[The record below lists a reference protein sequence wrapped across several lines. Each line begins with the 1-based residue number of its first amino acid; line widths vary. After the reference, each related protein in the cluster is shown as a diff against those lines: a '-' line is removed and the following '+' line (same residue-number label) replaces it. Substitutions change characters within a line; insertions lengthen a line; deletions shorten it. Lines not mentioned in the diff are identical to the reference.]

1 MALATLSREDRKNF
15 FILHVVVFIWG
26 WTGILGKLIAMP
38 VLPMIWV
45 RMIATV
51 AMLWLFGVIVKKN
64 FLLQQKEIVQ
74 LFSTGFL
81 IALHWIFFYQTIKIS
96 TVSIAV
102 ICLSTSTFFNSI
114 LTSIIDKT
122 NPKFYELGISLIV
135 MLAIAYIF
143 NYQPGYELG
152 MIFGVISAF
161 FSAAFTTVN
170 GRISKNFD
178 AIVFSVYELLGGVIL
193 LSILLFFF
201 PANFIQLIGVSASD
215 CWYLFILSSLCTAIP
230 FVASAYVLKH
240 IPSFSVLLAIN
251 LEPVYTII
259 LAYLIFGEQEKM
271 NLPFYVGTMVILL
284 TLFGN
289 AWVKNR
295 NRK

>member
-1 MALATLSREDRKNF
+1 MALATLSKEDRKNF

-64 FLLQQKEIVQ
+64 FLLQKKEIVQ

-122 NPKFYELGISLIV
+122 NPKFYELGISFIV

-201 PANFIQLIGVSASD
+201 PANFIQLIGASASD
-215 CWYLFILSSLCTAIP
+215 WWYLFILSSLCTAIP

>member
-1 MALATLSREDRKNF
+1 MAISVLSKEDKKNF
-15 FILHVVVFIWG
+15 FILHIVVFIWG

-45 RMIATV
+45 RMFSTLVILV
-51 AMLWLFGVIVKKN
+51 VFGLIVKKN
-64 FLLQQKEIVQ
+64 FDINKKALAQ

-122 NPKFYELGISLIV
+122 KPKVYELGISLIV
-135 MLAIAYIF
+135 ILAIAYIF

-152 MIFGVISAF
+152 MIFGVVSAF

-170 GRISKNFD
+170 GRISKHFD
-178 AIVFSVYELLGGVIL
+178 AIVFSVYEIAGGVIL
-193 LSILLFFF
+193 LSVMLFFL
-201 PANFIQLIGVSASD
+201 PDNFAEIIHASNMD
-215 CWYLFILSSLCTAIP
+215 WWYLFILSSICTAVP

-240 IPSFSVLLAIN
+240 IPSFTVLLAIN

-271 NLPFYVGTMVILL
+271 NLPFYIGTLVILL
-284 TLFGN
+284 TLFDN

-295 NRK
+295 N

>member
-64 FLLQQKEIVQ
+64 FLLQKKEIVQ

-122 NPKFYELGISLIV
+122 KPKFYELGISFIV

-201 PANFIQLIGVSASD
+201 PANFIQLIGASASD
-215 CWYLFILSSLCTAIP
+215 WWYLFILSSLCTAIP

>member
-1 MALATLSREDRKNF
+1 MALATLSKEDRKNF

-45 RMIATV
+45 RMFATV

-64 FLLQQKEIVQ
+64 FLLQKKEIVQ

-135 MLAIAYIF
+135 MFAIAYIF

-201 PANFIQLIGVSASD
+201 PANFIQLIGASASD
-215 CWYLFILSSLCTAIP
+215 WWYLFILSSLCTAIP

>member
-1 MALATLSREDRKNF
+1 MALATLSKEDRKNF

-64 FLLQQKEIVQ
+64 FLLQKKEIVQ

-122 NPKFYELGISLIV
+122 KPKFYELGISLIV

-201 PANFIQLIGVSASD
+201 PANFIQLIGASASD
-215 CWYLFILSSLCTAIP
+215 WWYLFILSSLCTAIP

>member
-1 MALATLSREDRKNF
+1 MALATLSKEDRKNF

-64 FLLQQKEIVQ
+64 FLLQKKEIVQ

-122 NPKFYELGISLIV
+122 KPKFYELGISLIV

-201 PANFIQLIGVSASD
+201 PANFIQLIGASASD
-215 CWYLFILSSLCTAIP
+215 WWYLFILSSLCTAIP

-271 NLPFYVGTMVILL
+271 NLPFYVGTLVILL
-284 TLFGN
+284 ALFGN

>member
-1 MALATLSREDRKNF
+1 MAITTLSKEDKKNF

-64 FLLQQKEIVQ
+64 FLLQKKEIVQ

-201 PANFIQLIGVSASD
+201 PANFIQLIGASASD
-215 CWYLFILSSLCTAIP
+215 WWYLFILSSLCTAIP

>member
-1 MALATLSREDRKNF
+1 MAITSLSKDDKKNF

-26 WTGILGKLIAMP
+26 WTGIIGKLVAMP

-45 RMIATV
+45 RMTATV
-51 AMLWLFGVIVKKN
+51 AMLWLFGLFVKKN
-64 FLLQQKEIVQ
+64 FLLVRKEILQ

-122 NPKFYELGISLIV
+122 KPKYYELGISLIV
-135 MLAIAYIF
+135 ILAIAYIF

-152 MIFGVISAF
+152 MIYGVISAF

-193 LSILLFFF
+193 LSVLLFFF
-201 PANFIQLIGVSASD
+201 PDNFSKILYASSSD
-215 CWYLFILSSLCTAIP
+215 WWYLIILSSVCTAIP

-240 IPSFSVLLAIN
+240 ISSFTVLLAIN

-271 NLPFYVGTMVILL
+271 NLPFYVGTFVILF

-295 NRK
+295 VRK

>member
-1 MALATLSREDRKNF
+1 MALATLSKEDRKNF

-64 FLLQQKEIVQ
+64 FLLQKKEIVQ

-122 NPKFYELGISLIV
+122 KPEFYELGISLIV

-201 PANFIQLIGVSASD
+201 PANFIQLIGASASD
-215 CWYLFILSSLCTAIP
+215 WWYLFILSSLCTAIP

-271 NLPFYVGTMVILL
+271 NLPFYVGTLVILL
-284 TLFGN
+284 ALFGN

>member
-1 MALATLSREDRKNF
+1 MALATLSKEDRKNF

-64 FLLQQKEIVQ
+64 FLLQKKEIVQ

-201 PANFIQLIGVSASD
+201 PANFIQLIGASASD
-215 CWYLFILSSLCTAIP
+215 WWYLFILSSLCTAIP

>member
-1 MALATLSREDRKNF
+1 MALATLSKEDRKNF

-45 RMIATV
+45 RMFATV

-64 FLLQQKEIVQ
+64 FLLQKKEIVQ

-201 PANFIQLIGVSASD
+201 PANFIQLIGASASD
-215 CWYLFILSSLCTAIP
+215 WWYLFILSSLCTAIP

-271 NLPFYVGTMVILL
+271 NLPFYVGTVVILL

>member
-1 MALATLSREDRKNF
+1 MALTTLSKEDRKNF

-64 FLLQQKEIVQ
+64 FLLQKKEIVQ

-201 PANFIQLIGVSASD
+201 PANFIQLIGASASD
-215 CWYLFILSSLCTAIP
+215 WWYLFILSSLCTAIP

-271 NLPFYVGTMVILL
+271 NLPFYIGTLVILL

>member
-1 MALATLSREDRKNF
+1 MALTTLSKEDRKNF

-45 RMIATV
+45 RMISTV

-122 NPKFYELGISLIV
+122 KPKFYELGISLIV

-193 LSILLFFF
+193 LSTLLFFF
-201 PANFIQLIGVSASD
+201 PANFAQLIGASASD
-215 CWYLFILSSLCTAIP
+215 WWYLFILSLLCTAIP

>member
-64 FLLQQKEIVQ
+64 FLLQKKEIVQ

-122 NPKFYELGISLIV
+122 KPKFYELGISLIV

-201 PANFIQLIGVSASD
+201 PANFIQLIGASASD
-215 CWYLFILSSLCTAIP
+215 WWYLFILSSLCTAIP

-251 LEPVYTII
+251 LEPVYTNI
-259 LAYLIFGEQEKM
+259 LAYLNFGEQ
-271 NLPFYVGTMVILL
+271 
-284 TLFGN
+284 
-289 AWVKNR
+289 
-295 NRK
+295 

>member
-1 MALATLSREDRKNF
+1 MALATLSKEDRKNF

-45 RMIATV
+45 RMFATV

-64 FLLQQKEIVQ
+64 FLLQKKEIVQ

-122 NPKFYELGISLIV
+122 KPKFYELGISLIV

-201 PANFIQLIGVSASD
+201 PANFIQLIGASASD
-215 CWYLFILSSLCTAIP
+215 WWYLFILSSLCTAIP

>member
-1 MALATLSREDRKNF
+1 MALATLSKEDRKNF

-64 FLLQQKEIVQ
+64 FLLQKKEIVQ

-122 NPKFYELGISLIV
+122 KPKFYELGISLIV
-135 MLAIAYIF
+135 MFAIAYIF

-201 PANFIQLIGVSASD
+201 PANFIQLIGASASD
-215 CWYLFILSSLCTAIP
+215 WWYLFILSSLCTAIP

-284 TLFGN
+284 ALFGN

>member
-1 MALATLSREDRKNF
+1 MALATLSKEDRKNF

-45 RMIATV
+45 RMFATV

-64 FLLQQKEIVQ
+64 FLLQKKEIVQ

-122 NPKFYELGISLIV
+122 KPKFYELGISLIV

-201 PANFIQLIGVSASD
+201 PANFIQLIGASASD
-215 CWYLFILSSLCTAIP
+215 WWYLFILSSLCTAIP

-240 IPSFSVLLAIN
+240 IPSFRVLLAIN

>member
-1 MALATLSREDRKNF
+1 MAITSLSKDDKKNF

-26 WTGILGKLIAMP
+26 WTGIIGKLVAMP

-45 RMIATV
+45 RMTATV
-51 AMLWLFGVIVKKN
+51 AMLWLFGLFVKKN
-64 FLLQQKEIVQ
+64 FLLVRKEILQ

-122 NPKFYELGISLIV
+122 KPKYYELGISLIV
-135 MLAIAYIF
+135 ILAIAYIF

-152 MIFGVISAF
+152 MIYGVISAF

-193 LSILLFFF
+193 LSVLLFFF
-201 PANFIQLIGVSASD
+201 PDNFSKILYASSSD
-215 CWYLFILSSLCTAIP
+215 WWYLIILSSVCTAIP

-240 IPSFSVLLAIN
+240 ISSFTVLLAIN

-271 NLPFYVGTMVILL
+271 NLPFYVGTFVILF

-289 AWVKNR
+289 AWIKNR
-295 NRK
+295 IRK

>member
-1 MALATLSREDRKNF
+1 MALTTLSKEDKKNF

-81 IALHWIFFYQTIKIS
+81 IALHWVFFYQTIKIS

-122 NPKFYELGISLIV
+122 KPKFYELGISLIV

-201 PANFIQLIGVSASD
+201 PANFIQLIGASASD
-215 CWYLFILSSLCTAIP
+215 WWYLFILSSLCTAIP

-240 IPSFSVLLAIN
+240 IPSFTVLLAIN

-271 NLPFYVGTMVILL
+271 NLPFYVGTLVILL